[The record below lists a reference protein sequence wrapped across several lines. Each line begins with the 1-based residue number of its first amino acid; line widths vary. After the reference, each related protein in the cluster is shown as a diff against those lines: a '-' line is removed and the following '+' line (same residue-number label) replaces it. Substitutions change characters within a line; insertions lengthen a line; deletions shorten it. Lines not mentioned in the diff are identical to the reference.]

1 MSNVHLIFCN
11 PRHFLLLYIVKQM
24 STQSQKIIKRNQPV
38 SLEKSTPLINPLVKK
53 IEILRTVMRSVEM
66 PNKLIVSIVIAIV
79 SVAVICFLFIGNI
92 ANANSSL
99 NFSSATNSHR
109 QTVLND
115 YLQTMTGI
123 LLEESPREISEKSTL
138 FRAITQATLQELD
151 PERKRYV
158 IMFLH
163 DANLLKFSSK
173 KQASLLLGANL
184 VKANLQNLNL
194 SSTDLAGA
202 KLDGADFR
210 DTDLRG
216 AILDTAKLTGSCY
229 NDSTFFDKKF
239 DPIAAGMRIVK
250 ESQGCS

>member
-1 MSNVHLIFCN
+1 
-11 PRHFLLLYIVKQM
+11 
-24 STQSQKIIKRNQPV
+24 
-38 SLEKSTPLINPLVKK
+38 
-53 IEILRTVMRSVEM
+53 MRSVEI
-66 PNKLIVSIVIAIV
+66 PKNLIASIIIAIV
-79 SVAVICFLFIGNI
+79 SVVVICLLFLGNI
-92 ANANSSL
+92 ANTNSF
-99 NFSSATNSHR
+99 NFSSTTNSHR
-109 QTVLND
+109 QAVLND

-163 DANLLKFSSK
+163 DANLLKISSK

-194 SSTDLAGA
+194 SSTDLRGA
-202 KLDGADFR
+202 NLRAADLR

-216 AILDTAKLTGSCY
+216 AILDSAKLTRSCY
-229 NDSTFFDKKF
+229 NIGTFFDKKF
-239 DPIAAGMRIVK
+239 EPIAAGMKIVK